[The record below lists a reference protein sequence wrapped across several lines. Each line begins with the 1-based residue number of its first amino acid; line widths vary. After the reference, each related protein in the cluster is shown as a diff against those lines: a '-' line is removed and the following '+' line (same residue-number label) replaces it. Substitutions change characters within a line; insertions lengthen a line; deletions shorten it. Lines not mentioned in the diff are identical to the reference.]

1 MGICALTVSGAVLPA
16 SAAEEQDAPAPV
28 EQSTE
33 SGNSPAGN
41 GSDTAGA
48 PATESTPDVPL
59 TDEARHTET
68 PQDGINEESTSP
80 KQQPSTPARTPRANS
95 TQAIEPDKFV
105 LAANNSGKS
114 ADELRQ
120 LEAAGTIYVSANGS
134 IRFTDQRAHHFGQEI
149 SGLRSAEP
157 DSEMADEST
166 SGTNPLSVNPGG
178 AEIPGNPEDGSRPD
192 APVTIYLDFDGE
204 TLVDTAWNYDEEVE
218 SLDFA
223 PASAATGNPDFVH
236 EVWALVAEDYAP
248 FDVNVTTTRPSDANL
263 YKTSLDDNS
272 FGSHAIITDSYTD
285 VLPSADG
292 AVGLAQLY
300 GAGSRFE
307 TGAFTFTSP
316 MSSNDPAQV
325 DPKNVAE
332 TISHEVGHNF
342 GLEHDGY
349 ADEEYY
355 TPTSGVWGPI
365 MGAPDFVPLGHWSMG
380 EYANSTNDEN
390 DLLVITDRDEDAEY
404 FTLARL
410 PNGTRYTGTMCPAGD
425 ADPDDPKRGDVFYVA
440 DTIEG
445 CNVPGEP
452 LTLEWDFRGRADATP
467 DTVGNTLEDAA
478 TFDLSAGEAST
489 ANVIT
494 SAEDVDV
501 YTFETSGGYVS
512 ASVAAA
518 AIAPNL
524 FSSLR
529 VIDAGGNIVADSANE
544 LAWDGDVLT
553 GMNATVNTFLHS
565 GTYFLE
571 VSGAGWDD
579 PSTVTSDEANAFTD
593 YGSIGNYNL
602 TADLRE
608 FAVHDISITSPSNG
622 SKIPQGDLVVTGLA
636 IANAD
641 VEVIA
646 GDKTVARVEADAAGA
661 WSATI
666 RADDLGELTIE
677 ARQAVDGQPIDG
689 TATVTVTVEGTGGP
703 TKQRLANT
711 GAETGPAPYG
721 ALAAVLIAL
730 GSAITIA
737 ASRRRTA

>member
-1 MGICALTVSGAVLPA
+1 MS
-16 SAAEEQDAPAPV
+16 
-28 EQSTE
+28 
-33 SGNSPAGN
+33 
-41 GSDTAGA
+41 
-48 PATESTPDVPL
+48 
-59 TDEARHTET
+59 
-68 PQDGINEESTSP
+68 
-80 KQQPSTPARTPRANS
+80 
-95 TQAIEPDKFV
+95 
-105 LAANNSGKS
+105 
-114 ADELRQ
+114 
-120 LEAAGTIYVSANGS
+120 
-134 IRFTDQRAHHFGQEI
+134 
-149 SGLRSAEP
+149 
-157 DSEMADEST
+157 
-166 SGTNPLSVNPGG
+166 
-178 AEIPGNPEDGSRPD
+178 
-192 APVTIYLDFDGE
+192 
-204 TLVDTAWNYDEEVE
+204 
-218 SLDFA
+218 FA
-223 PASAATGNPDFVH
+223 
-236 EVWALVAEDYAP
+236 
-248 FDVNVTTTRPSDANL
+248 
-263 YKTSLDDNS
+263 
-272 FGSHAIITDSYTD
+272 
-285 VLPSADG
+285 
-292 AVGLAQLY
+292 
-300 GAGSRFE
+300 
-307 TGAFTFTSP
+307 
-316 MSSNDPAQV
+316 DPAQV
-325 DPKNVAE
+325 DPKSVAE

-349 ADEEYY
+349 GDEEYY
-355 TPTSGVWGPI
+355 MPDTGFWGPI
-365 MGAPDFVPLGHWSMG
+365 MGGPDAVPIGHWSMG

-390 DLLVITDRDEDAEY
+390 DLLVMTDRDEDTQY

-410 PNGTRYTGTMCPAGD
+410 PDGTKYNGRLCSAG
-425 ADPDDPKRGDVFYVA
+425 PGNPHNPQPGDVFMAA
-440 DTIEG
+440 DANDE
-445 CNVPGEP
+445 CS
-452 LTLEWDFRGRADATP
+452 LTGIYLSLEWDFRGRADATP
-467 DTVGNTLEDAA
+467 DTVGNSLEDAA
-478 TFDLSAGEAST
+478 TIDLSSGEAST

-501 YTFETSGGYVS
+501 YTFETSGGFVS

-518 AIAPNL
+518 AISPNL

-571 VSGAGWDD
+571 VSGAGWGD

-593 YGSIGNYNL
+593 YGSIGNYDL
-602 TADLRE
+602 TADLSE
-608 FAVHDISITSPSNG
+608 FAVHDISITSPTNG

-646 GDKTVARVEADAAGA
+646 GGKTVAQVEADAAGA

-703 TKQRLANT
+703 TKKRLANT

-737 ASRRRTA
+737 ASRRRTV